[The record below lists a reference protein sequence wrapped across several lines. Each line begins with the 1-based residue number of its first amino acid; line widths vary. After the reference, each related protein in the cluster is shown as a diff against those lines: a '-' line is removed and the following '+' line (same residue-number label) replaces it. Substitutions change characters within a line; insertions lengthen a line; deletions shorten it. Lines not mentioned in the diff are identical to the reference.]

1 MIKVY
6 SLSKSHKW
14 KSITSLEESLRVQE
28 VTDSW
33 RDAAQMS
40 QSLSA
45 PYFISYCVTPLC
57 LDTQWRP
64 SLYWP
69 RVPSSP
75 RKKSLL
81 VIIMTL
87 WVSDLCKRRDNGL
100 GKRWPVFKV
109 RGVSCCAGWRDRP
122 APTPHYQHL
131 IYRDNDSS
139 LPWSLFL
146 CPGHTTTRGISVPS
160 RPQALSDFSINLFH

>member
-1 MIKVY
+1 
-6 SLSKSHKW
+6 
-14 KSITSLEESLRVQE
+14 
-28 VTDSW
+28 
-33 RDAAQMS
+33 MS

-45 PYFISYCVTPLC
+45 PYFISYCVSPLC

-64 SLYWP
+64 SLYRP

-122 APTPHYQHL
+122 APTLITNTWYIGTMTPHSRDLCSSVLAAPPPGAFLFPLVQRVYQNSLL
-131 IYRDNDSS
+131 IYFTN
-139 LPWSLFL
+139 
-146 CPGHTTTRGISVPS
+146 
-160 RPQALSDFSINLFH
+160 FSASGSI